1 MDNKQQ
7 HALSPAMIK
16 AVTYLVSNY
25 DSLEDMYDSMSCTMD
40 EIRDSLDGIN
50 DIFEALKEYVTSF
63 QYLFEGMDSSSADE

>member
-40 EIRDSLDGIN
+40 EIRESLDCIT

>member
-40 EIRDSLDGIN
+40 EIRESLDCIN

>member
-7 HALSPAMIK
+7 HALSPAMIR

-40 EIRDSLDGIN
+40 EIRESLDCIN